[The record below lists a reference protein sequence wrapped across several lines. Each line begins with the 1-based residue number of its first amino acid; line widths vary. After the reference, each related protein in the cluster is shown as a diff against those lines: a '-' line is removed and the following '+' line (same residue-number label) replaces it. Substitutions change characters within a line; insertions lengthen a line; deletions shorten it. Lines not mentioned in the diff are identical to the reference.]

1 MANMASALKKILNHC
16 ASHPDATI
24 IYQASDMMLKTHS
37 DSLYLNLPGACSQVR
52 GHDYLG
58 NDTAMKHE
66 IYNGPNGPLVNTTGI
81 LKTVVFSPQKLN
93 SVGYSSIP
101 RKHPFSEPPLPNY
114 ATLNHPH
121 LSLLTT
127 LQPLAYPMTQ
137 SSSNDPALLTCIST
151 GFRIT

>member
-1 MANMASALKKILNHC
+1 MANMASALKKFLNYC

-24 IYQASDMMLKTHS
+24 IYQASDMMLKPHS

-52 GHDYLG
+52 GHHYLG

-66 IYNGPNGPLVNTTGI
+66 IYNGPLVNTTGI
-81 LKTVVFSPQKLN
+81 LIMVVSSLQKLN

-127 LQPLAYPMTQ
+127 LQPLA
-137 SSSNDPALLTCIST
+137 
-151 GFRIT
+151 